1 VNGAIQPPVKATRRE
16 WIGLGVLALPCL
28 LATMDLTVLNL
39 AVPHLT
45 ADLRPTASQ
54 LLWIVD
60 IYGFLIAGTLIPM
73 GTLGD
78 HIGRRKLLLIGAAA
92 FGTASV
98 LAAFSTTATMLIVT
112 RALLGIA
119 GATLAPSTLS
129 LIRNMFLDPRERT
142 IAIGV
147 WITSFS
153 LGGAIGPL
161 VGGLLLNHFWWGS
174 AFLIGVP
181 VMALLL
187 ILGPRLLP
195 EFKDPNAGSIDWAS
209 AFLSLGA
216 VLSLIY
222 GLKRTA
228 EDGVATW
235 PSLIFFLG
243 IVFALIFIRRQLT
256 CAHPLIDPKLF
267 QNRAFGACLLINSLT
282 FFASFGYFL
291 FVSQY
296 LQLVLGLSPL
306 EAGLWT
312 LPSSAGFIVGAI
324 AVPILVRR
332 IHPVTLMSGGLAFAA
347 IGYYM
352 VSFVGGDHSLVLLV
366 AGSVIYSLGMTPMP
380 TLATDIILGSAPPER
395 AGVAA
400 ALSETM
406 VELGGSVGIAVLG
419 SIGALIYR
427 RDMANVVPAGLSVED
442 IQTARRTLGG
452 AVAVADSLPGAASS
466 LLLTPAREAFVHSL
480 QFTGQL
486 SGVMVLGLSVA
497 AFIFLRNVP
506 KGAK

>member
-1 VNGAIQPPVKATRRE
+1 MKGTGQPQIRATRRE

-45 ADLRPTASQ
+45 EDLRPTASQ

-98 LAAFSTTATMLIVT
+98 LAAFSTTATMLIIT
-112 RALLGIA
+112 RALLGVA

-142 IAIGV
+142 IAVGV

-161 VGGLLLNHFWWGS
+161 VGGLLLNHFWWGA

-181 VMALLL
+181 VMVLLL
-187 ILGPRLLP
+187 ILGPKLLP
-195 EFKDPNAGSIDWAS
+195 EFKDPNAGPIDWIS
-209 AFLSLGA
+209 AFLSLVS

-228 EDGVATW
+228 EDGFAVF
-235 PSLIFFLG
+235 PGLIFFGGL
-243 IVFALIFIRRQLT
+243 ILALLFVRRQLT
-256 CAHPLIDPKLF
+256 FGDPLIDPKLF
-267 QNRAFGACLLINSLT
+267 HNRAFSACLVINSLT
-282 FFASFGYFL
+282 FFASFGFFL

-296 LQLVLGLSPL
+296 LQLVLGFSPL
-306 EAGLWT
+306 EAGLWS
-312 LPSSAGFIVGAI
+312 LPSSLGFIVGAI

-332 IHPVTLMSGGLAFAA
+332 LHPVFLLSGGLAFAA
-347 IGYYM
+347 IGYYL
-352 VSFVGGDHSLVLLV
+352 VSLVGGDSSLSLLV

-380 TLATDIILGSAPPER
+380 TLATDIIISSAPPER

-419 SIGALIYR
+419 SIGALIYQ
-427 RDMANVVPAGLSVED
+427 RDMANILPLGVSPED

-452 AVAVADSLPGAASS
+452 AVAVAQSLPGDASS
-466 LLLTPAREAFVHSL
+466 LLLTPARQAFVHSL
-480 QFTGQL
+480 QFAGQL
-486 SGVMVLGLSVA
+486 AGLLVLVLSVA
-497 AFIFLRNVP
+497 AYIFLKNVP